1 MAIVG
6 PQIPTQPV
14 QTQATSAQSGQAGW
28 NSGGII
34 QASFVVSTIPTA
46 QNPNNVVRRT
56 EAELNQEFLQKSPQE
71 LVALGTKLKQA
82 GYNPGPIS
90 GKPTRRLRAAY
101 ISAITDLD
109 TEISAG
115 QQLDINTYLARESSP
130 DTAQTGPNV
139 SVSRTVFTEDQ
150 ARTLANIVA
159 RDLIDQE
166 LSGEQLAKITQKLIK
181 AQRANPSVTRYSKSG
196 RVQTAETTPGIDA
209 QQFLIQQ
216 IAQTDEAKAN
226 QAMGFY
232 STFKNLLGVQ

>member
-82 GYNPGPIS
+82 KYNTGPIN
-90 GKPTRRLRAAY
+90 GKPTRRLRSAYLAA
-101 ISAITDLD
+101 IADLD
-109 TEISAG
+109 SEISAG
-115 QQLDINTYLARESSP
+115 QQLDINTYLAREGSP
-130 DTAQTGPNV
+130 DTAQSGPNATIN
-139 SVSRTVFTEDQ
+139 RTIFTLDQ
-150 ARTLANIVA
+150 ARLAAQTVA
-159 RDLIDQE
+159 RSLIDQD
-166 LSGEQLAKITQKLIK
+166 LPQQQLEKIAKDLIEAQKK
-181 AQRANPSVTRYSKSG
+181 SPTVTRYSKSG
-196 RVQTAETTPGIDA
+196 RTQVVETTPGVDS

-216 IAQTDEAKAN
+216 ISQTDEAKAN
-226 QAMGFY
+226 KAMGFY

>member
-1 MAIVG
+1 MTVG
-6 PQIPTQPV
+6 PQIPAQPA
-14 QTQATSAQSGQAGW
+14 QTQAAPAQSGKAGW
-28 NSGGII
+28 NTGGTI
-34 QASFVVSTIPTA
+34 QASFVISTMPTA

-82 GYNPGPIS
+82 GYNTGPVN
-90 GKPTRRLRAAY
+90 GKPTRRLRSAY
-101 ISAITDLD
+101 LSAITDLD
-109 TEISAG
+109 SEISAG

-196 RVQTAETTPGIDA
+196 GVQTSETTPGIDA

>member
-1 MAIVG
+1 MTVG

-14 QTQATSAQSGQAGW
+14 QTQATPAQSGQAGW

-71 LVALGTKLKQA
+71 LVALGTKLKSA

-101 ISAITDLD
+101 LAAITDLD
-109 TEISAG
+109 SEISAG
-115 QQLDINTYLARESSP
+115 QQLDVDTYLARESSP
-130 DTAQTGPNV
+130 DTAQKGPNV
-139 SVSRTVFTEDQ
+139 SISRTVFTEDQ

-159 RDLIDQE
+159 RDLIDQD
-166 LSGEQLAKITQKLIK
+166 LSEAQLTQITKKLIK
-181 AQRANPSVTRYSKSG
+181 AQKQSPTVTRYSKSG
-196 RVQTAETTPGIDA
+196 GVQTTETTPGVDA